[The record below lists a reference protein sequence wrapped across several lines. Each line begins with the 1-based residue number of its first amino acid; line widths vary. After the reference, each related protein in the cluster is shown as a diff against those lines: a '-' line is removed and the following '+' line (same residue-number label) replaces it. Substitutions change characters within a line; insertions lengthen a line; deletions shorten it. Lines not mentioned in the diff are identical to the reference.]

1 MINMH
6 LVFCLA
12 CIIFF
17 IMLIIVAS
25 MKIKFSKQK
34 VLKFYL
40 VSNMFE
46 IRENNLALISIEN
59 EFFKSIDY

>member
-1 MINMH
+1 
-6 LVFCLA
+6 
-12 CIIFF
+12 
-17 IMLIIVAS
+17 MLIIVAS